1 MCHQIT
7 ELAILEKKIR
17 IKDKHKTRRQ
27 KRKKKITVKCR
38 TGNRYPICHRPND
51 DTKKAAGFL
60 FFLRASG
67 NYFYMYFYIFVFFY
81 CCCCCCFNSGFG
93 TNSRCAWSYSRYS
106 SRTAFAA
113 LRRSA
118 ARLSCS
124 RDWVIHS
131 SIYTSP
137 CWLLAWRGISWE
149 SEREILH
156 TVSYWIW
163 KRRPTPALIFRWFK
177 CKATAPADLHS
188 RSRTR
193 TRSNL

>member
-1 MCHQIT
+1 MSHRQSLPHLSSSKRWYKKGGRVSFFFFKSVR
-7 ELAILEKKIR
+7 EL
-17 IKDKHKTRRQ
+17 
-27 KRKKKITVKCR
+27 
-38 TGNRYPICHRPND
+38 
-51 DTKKAAGFL
+51 FL
-60 FFLRASG
+60 YVFL
-67 NYFYMYFYIFVFFY
+67 YFRFFY

-149 SEREILH
+149 KEREILH